1 MDNNYFNQDEQN
13 DKLRESLVKAGKT
26 YGVFFFVIILAV
38 ILYNILTFRVIET
51 EQSVVTRFGEI
62 KRIIVSEEN
71 YDAVIDQLKTNQKL
85 DDVEV
90 VKGKGLFFKLP
101 FIDNVN
107 EFSDRLLTYNT
118 NPREVTTRDK
128 KKLVLDNF
136 AQWRISNVALFKQ
149 AMKNE
154 RNAQLRLDDLI
165 YSNLNKQIG
174 RTNAAEIIADMDRQ
188 KQMIESVIEDVN
200 ADLIAFGMQV
210 EDVRI
215 RRTEPPKENFE
226 NIFRRMRTERERMAK
241 KYRSEGEEEA
251 TKIRSQADKEKTVL
265 LATAYEEKETIM
277 GEGDAE
283 ATRIYAEAYSQDAE
297 FYSFYQTLLT
307 YKKLPVGTKVVV
319 PLQSEF
325 AKYLLG
331 NE

>member
-1 MDNNYFNQDEQN
+1 MVDNQDQLEQ
-13 DKLRESLVKAGKT
+13 KRRENAAILSEAKKYGFLLAFIVLGLV
-26 YGVFFFVIILAV
+26 
-38 ILYNILTFRVIET
+38 LYNLLTFRVIET

-62 KRIIVSEEN
+62 KKVIVSEEN
-71 YDAVIDQLKTNQKL
+71 YESVVAQLKENEKL
-85 DDVEV
+85 DDVTV

-101 FIDNVN
+101 FIDAVN

-118 NPREVTTRDK
+118 DPREVTTRDK

-136 AQWRISNVALFKQ
+136 AQWRITNVALFKQ

-174 RTNAAEIIADMDRQ
+174 RTNAHDIIADMEQ
-188 KQMIESVIEDVN
+188 QTAMIDAVIAEVN
-200 ADLIAFGMQV
+200 ADLIAYGMTV

-215 RRTEPPKENFE
+215 RRTEPPKENNE
-226 NIFRRMRTERERMAK
+226 NIYRRMRTERERMAK

-265 LATAYEEKETIM
+265 LATAYEQKETIM

-297 FYSFYQTLLT
+297 FYSFYQTLLA
-307 YKKLPVGTKVVV
+307 YKKLPEGTKIVV

-331 NE
+331 NN

>member
-1 MDNNYFNQDEQN
+1 MVDNQDQLEQKRKEN
-13 DKLRESLVKAGKT
+13 ALILKESKK
-26 YGVFFFVIILAV
+26 YGIFFLIVILAV
-38 ILYNILTFRVIET
+38 IAYNIFTFRVIET

-62 KRIIVSEEN
+62 KKVIVSEDN
-71 YDAVIDQLKTNQKL
+71 YDMVVEQLKDNNKL
-85 DDVEV
+85 DDVKV

-101 FIDNVN
+101 FIDSIN
-107 EFSDRLLTYNT
+107 EFSDLLLTYNT
-118 NPREVTTRDK
+118 DPREVTTRDK

-136 AQWRISNVALFKQ
+136 AQWRITNVALFKQ
-149 AMKNE
+149 SMKNE

-174 RTNAAEIIADMDRQ
+174 KTIAHDIIADMEQ
-188 KQMIESVIEDVN
+188 QTKMINAVITEVN
-200 ADLIAFGMQV
+200 EDLIAYGMTV

-215 RRTEPPKENFE
+215 RRTEPPKENNE

-241 KYRSEGEEEA
+241 RYRSEGEEEA

-265 LATAYEEKETIM
+265 LATAYEQKETIM

-307 YKKLPVGTKVVV
+307 YKKLPKGTKVVV

-331 NE
+331 SN

>member
-1 MDNNYFNQDEQN
+1 MIENID
-13 DKLRESLVKAGKT
+13 DKRKQRDMLRKAGQR
-26 YGVFFFVIILAV
+26 YGIFFGLVILAV
-38 ILYNILTFRVIET
+38 ILYNVVTFRVTET

-62 KRIIVSEEN
+62 KKIIVSEEN
-71 YDAVIDQLKTNQKL
+71 YDLVVNQLKDNSKL
-85 DDVEV
+85 DDVKV

-101 FIDNVN
+101 FVDTIQD
-107 EFSDRLLTYNT
+107 FSDRLLTYNT
-118 NPREVTTRDK
+118 DPREVTTRDK

-136 AQWRISNVALFKQ
+136 AQWRITNVALFKQ

-174 RTNAAEIIADMDRQ
+174 RTNAHDIIADMERQ
-188 KQMIESVIEDVN
+188 TEMIKSVVDDVN
-200 ADLIAFGMQV
+200 ADLIAYGMAV

-215 RRTEPPKENFE
+215 RRTEPPQENFE

-265 LATAYEEKETIM
+265 LATAYETKETIM

-283 ATRIYAEAYSQDAE
+283 ATKIYAEAYSQDTE
-297 FYSFYQTLLT
+297 FYSFYQTLIA
-307 YKKLPVGTKVVV
+307 YKKLPTGTKVVV

-331 NE
+331 NY

>member
-1 MDNNYFNQDEQN
+1 MVDNQDQLEQ
-13 DKLRESLVKAGKT
+13 KRRENAAILSEAKKYGFLLV
-26 YGVFFFVIILAV
+26 FIILGLV
-38 ILYNILTFRVIET
+38 LYNLLTFRVIET

-62 KRIIVSEEN
+62 KKVIVSEEN
-71 YDAVIDQLKTNQKL
+71 YDTVVAQLKDNEKL
-85 DDVEV
+85 DDVKV

-101 FIDNVN
+101 FVDAVN

-118 NPREVTTRDK
+118 DPREVTTRDK

-136 AQWRISNVALFKQ
+136 AQWRITNVALFKQ

-174 RTNAAEIIADMDRQ
+174 RTNAHDIIADMEQ
-188 KQMIESVIEDVN
+188 QTSMIDAVISEVN
-200 ADLIAFGMQV
+200 EDLIAYGMTV

-215 RRTEPPKENFE
+215 RRTEPPKENNE
-226 NIFRRMRTERERMAK
+226 NIYRRMRTERERMAK

-265 LATAYEEKETIM
+265 LATAYEQKETIM

-297 FYSFYQTLLT
+297 FYSFYQTLLA
-307 YKKLPVGTKVVV
+307 YKKLPEGTKIVV

-331 NE
+331 SN